1 MLHVLSI
8 IAPMFML
15 LGVGMLAGFAPRFQ
29 SAQAGVNAF
38 VFYFSLPAFLFVA
51 VTSAPIRDG
60 VPGAFVWVSLG
71 VTALVFAL
79 VHLAATV
86 LRRVLGSTRAG
97 LVPGPLAVAATY
109 GNVGYLGVPI
119 VLSVVGPEAALGAA
133 LGQLLHNM
141 LFMVAY
147 PLLRTLGGGRREPGV
162 GTGGGLDDATAGVG
176 GGGGAVSVVADGP
189 GAGARGGASHR
200 SGALADV
207 AALMW
212 RVAKS
217 ALLLN
222 PVVLG
227 VVAGI
232 VVGLWG
238 IELPGVVTA
247 SISMLGQAAVPA
259 AMFAVGLSIKPAL
272 AGMRS
277 GSIPV
282 SAVAAASAVKL
293 AVLPL
298 ATLVVATALSGQ
310 LAPEWIATAV
320 IMAAM
325 PVSSTASIIV
335 YEFDGDVRLV
345 GATTLVTSVLAV
357 VTIPFVL
364 LML

>member
-1 MLHVLSI
+1 MLNVLSI
-8 IAPMFML
+8 IAPMFIL

-29 SAQAGVNAF
+29 SAQAGLNAF

-51 VTSAPIRDG
+51 VTSAPIREG
-60 VPGAFVWVSLG
+60 VPLAFVWISLG

-79 VHLAATV
+79 VHVAAGL
-86 LRRVLGSTRAG
+86 LRRVLTTESAG

-119 VLSVVGPEAALGAA
+119 VMSVVGPEAALGAA

-141 LFMVAY
+141 LFMVGY
-147 PLLRTLGGGRREPGV
+147 PLLRSLRSGS
-162 GTGGGLDDATAGVG
+162 A
-176 GGGGAVSVVADGP
+176 
-189 GAGARGGASHR
+189 GAGAAQGAGS
-200 SGALADV
+200 STSVAAVGAL
-207 AALMW
+207 LW
-212 RVAKS
+212 RVAKG

-227 VVAGI
+227 VIAG
-232 VVGLWG
+232 VLVGVLR
-238 IELPGVVTA
+238 IELPGLVTA
-247 SISMLGQAAVPA
+247 SISMLGQAAVPT

-277 GSIPV
+277 GNIPV

-293 AVLPL
+293 VVLPL
-298 ATLVVATALSGQ
+298 ATFAAVLVFGGD
-310 LAPEWIATAV
+310 LAPQWVGAAV

-335 YEFDGDVRLV
+335 FEYDGDVRLV
-345 GATTLVTSVLAV
+345 GATTLVTSVFAV
-357 VTIPFVL
+357 VTIPLVL
-364 LML
+364 LLIG